1 MRVGRVLTIAK
12 HFAVC
17 TGYYNWNQTGLIAI
31 SLLGLSKGIS
41 DVKFWTLKGEIPGLS
56 NIFSWIPSL
65 VYCIFHVSLRLTSYA
80 FLSAQY
86 LYYAATILPLQ
97 FISNLIIGHYI
108 CHDCHLSSKLVNAA
122 MSLVAPAVYNLKD
135 EQKHHR
141 YCRWASITFAINLSI
156 TALAL
161 NLLSYF
167 DVIEISSLKSA
178 FLVLDPMHPNAMG
191 WGVLSVI
198 TATVL
203 VSAVSAAFGNQAWYW
218 CSQWQEPFDRLVL
231 DALSRAKVLFGCQNG
246 DDSPGKSATRVKDVK
261 EAKDYQCWD
270 GRGVEEIISPQD
282 IELQSY
288 KSFSKD

>member
-1 MRVGRVLTIAK
+1 MLPSVK
-12 HFAVC
+12 PFAVC
-17 TGYYNWNQTGLIAI
+17 TGYYHSHQTGLIAI

-41 DVKFWTLKGEIPGLS
+41 DVKFWTLRGEIPGLS
-56 NIFSWIPSL
+56 NMFSWIPTL
-65 VYCIFHVSLRLTSYA
+65 VYCIFHVSLRLMSYA

-97 FISNLIIGHYI
+97 FISNLMIGHYI
-108 CHDCHLSSKLVNAA
+108 CRDCHLSSKLVNAA

-135 EQKHHR
+135 EYRHHR

-161 NLLSYF
+161 NLMSYF

-178 FLVLDPMHPNAMG
+178 FLGLDPMHPNAMG

-203 VSAVSAAFGNQAWYW
+203 VSAVSAAFGNQAWQW
-218 CSQWQEPFDRLVL
+218 CRQWQEPFDRLVI
-231 DALSRAKVLFGCQNG
+231 DALSRAKVIFGCQNG
-246 DDSPGKSATRVKDVK
+246 DESPGKSATHVRDGGD
-261 EAKDYQCWD
+261 AKDPQCDYWD
-270 GRGVEEIISPQD
+270 GRGVEDIFSPKD
-282 IELQSY
+282 IKLQSY
-288 KSFSKD
+288 KSLSED